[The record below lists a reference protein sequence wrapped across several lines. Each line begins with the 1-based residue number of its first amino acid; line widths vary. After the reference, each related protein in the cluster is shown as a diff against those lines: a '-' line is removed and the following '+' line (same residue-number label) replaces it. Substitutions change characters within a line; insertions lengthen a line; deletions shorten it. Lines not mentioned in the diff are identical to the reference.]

1 MSPEHL
7 PYVDMARLEAERD
20 ALELAVHT
28 IARVKIMDSLSA
40 IHMRAIAHGALR
52 KIYSAEL
59 EHTT

>member
-1 MSPEHL
+1 
-7 PYVDMARLEAERD
+7 MARLEAERD